1 MPNTSNLASPTRL
14 TAPVSRW
21 FAALGN
27 ALLNT
32 FLFAAFALAG
42 ASVGATGITLPPD
55 VSKLRPSNLPGYAL
69 AQQKCGICHSADY
82 ISYQPPGL
90 SLAQW
95 TAEMDKMQHSY
106 GAPLDR
112 TEVALIG
119 AYLAVAYGSAK
130 ASDAPVVALTAS
142 YKAAEKAQGSKP
154 AGDNS
159 AMDVQALLTA
169 NACLAC
175 HALQKAVVGPAFSA
189 VAAKYKADA
198 AAPALLAKSI
208 RQGGVGKW
216 GQVAMPPM
224 AQLSDEQVRALAAF
238 VLKQ

>member
-1 MPNTSNLASPTRL
+1 MSNTL
-14 TAPVSRW
+14 V
-21 FAALGN
+21 AALLVT
-27 ALLNT
+27 AY
-32 FLFAAFALAG
+32 ALAG
-42 ASVGATGITLPPD
+42 ASAGATGITLPPD

-90 SLAQW
+90 SQAQW
-95 TAEMDKMQHSY
+95 TAEMNKMQHSY

-130 ASDAPVVALTAS
+130 AGDAPVAALTAS
-142 YKAAEKAQGSKP
+142 FKEAEKAQRSKP
-154 AGDNS
+154 AGDSS

-169 NACLAC
+169 NACLSC

-198 AAPALLAKSI
+198 AAPAMLAKSI

-224 AQLSDEQVRALAAF
+224 AQLSEEQIRALAGF

>member
-1 MPNTSNLASPTRL
+1 MPNTLNLASPTGL
-14 TAPVSRW
+14 TAPVSGW

-27 ALLNT
+27 TLLNT
-32 FLFAAFALAG
+32 FLVAAFALAG

-95 TAEMDKMQHSY
+95 TAEMNKMQHSY

-130 ASDAPVVALTAS
+130 AGDASVTKLTAS
-142 YKAAEKAQGSKP
+142 HKAAEKAQGSKP
-154 AGDNS
+154 AGDKG
-159 AMDVQALLTA
+159 AVDVQALLTS

-175 HALQKAVVGPAFSA
+175 HALQKAVVGQIQGRCGSPRLARQVDPPGRRRQMGPGGHAADGPAQRRTGQGAGRVCAEA
-189 VAAKYKADA
+189 VGW
-198 AAPALLAKSI
+198 
-208 RQGGVGKW
+208 RG
-216 GQVAMPPM
+216 
-224 AQLSDEQVRALAAF
+224 R
-238 VLKQ
+238 

>member
-1 MPNTSNLASPTRL
+1 MQNTSHMASATRL
-14 TAPVSRW
+14 TARVCQRFASRVNVLVT
-21 FAALGN
+21 A
-27 ALLNT
+27 

-42 ASVGATGITLPPD
+42 SSASATGITLPPD

-95 TAEMDKMQHSY
+95 TAEMNKMQHSY

-130 ASDAPVVALTAS
+130 AGDAPVAALTAS
-142 YKAAEKAQGSKP
+142 HKAAEKTQGTKS

-224 AQLSDEQVRALAAF
+224 AQLSEEQVKALAAF